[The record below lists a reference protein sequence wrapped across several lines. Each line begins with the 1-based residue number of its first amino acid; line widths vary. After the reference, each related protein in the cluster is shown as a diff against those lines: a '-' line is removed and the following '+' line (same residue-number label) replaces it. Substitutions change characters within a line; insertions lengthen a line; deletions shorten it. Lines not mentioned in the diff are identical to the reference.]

1 MGTLIKIKAEIVN
14 PELPVITEQGI
25 LPYYTGIYV
34 NKLAEKGVTLTQ
46 TEINAVTAFINSL
59 IEADVIDKIG
69 TFYPYIGN
77 PNVPLIGS
85 KEYVYDDVTPNNKNL
100 DFVDGKLRGY
110 KKLLSTNGIKLG
122 DLAATDFGVMFGGS
136 MITKVPSGN
145 VSVVNALAYFSNK
158 QETLAYVQLRFAT
171 DSLSPTNFKFAICA
185 KDESQVI
192 LNRTFSPS
200 IDRSNVLHNFT
211 FAYGLSNVPPEV
223 TDVLRYNRTCYRNGV
238 QIANAASN
246 NITGYITNNNL
257 TNLTPQTSSNQ
268 SEWVMTTFAYFN
280 SILTEDESAAFC
292 KALNTFTAAVGKTVS
307 VG

>member
-1 MGTLIKIKAEIVN
+1 MGTLIKIKAEVVN
-14 PELPVITEQGI
+14 SELPVITEQGI
-25 LPYYTGIYV
+25 LPYYTGVYV

-59 IEADVIDKIG
+59 IEANVIDKIG

-85 KEYVYDDVTPNNKNL
+85 KEYVYDDVTPSNENL
-100 DFVDGKLRGY
+100 NFVDGKLRGY
-110 KKLLSTNGIKLG
+110 KKLLSTNDVKLG

-136 MITKVPSGN
+136 MITKVPSDN
-145 VSVVNALAYFSNK
+145 ASVTNALAYFSNK
-158 QETLAYVQLRFAT
+158 QETPAYVQLRFAINSST
-171 DSLSPTNFKFAICA
+171 KDFRFAINA
-185 KDESQVI
+185 RDESQVI

-246 NITGYITNNNL
+246 DITGYITNNNL
-257 TNLTPQTSSNQ
+257 TNLTPQAGSNQ

-280 SILTEDESAAFC
+280 SILTENESAAFC
-292 KALNTFTAAVGKTVS
+292 EALNTFTAAVGKTVS

>member
-1 MGTLIKIKAEIVN
+1 MGTLIKMKAEVVN
-14 PELPVITEQGI
+14 PELPIITEQGI
-25 LPYYTGIYV
+25 LPYYTGVYV
-34 NKLAEKGVTLTQ
+34 NKLAEKGITLTRA
-46 TEINAVTAFINSL
+46 EINAVTAFINSL
-59 IEADVIDKIG
+59 IKANVIDKIG
-69 TFYPYIGN
+69 TFYPYLGN

-85 KEYVYDDVTPNNKNL
+85 KEYVYDDVTPSNVNL

-110 KKLLSTNGIKLG
+110 KKLLSTNDVKLG

-136 MITKVPSGN
+136 MITKVPSDN
-145 VSVVNALAYFSNK
+145 VSINPLAYFSNK
-158 QETLAYVQLRFAT
+158 QETPAYVQLRFAI
-171 DSLSPTNFKFAICA
+171 DSNSPTNFKFAILA
-185 KDESQVI
+185 KDESQII
-192 LNRTFSPS
+192 LNRTFNPS

-257 TNLTPQTSSNQ
+257 INLTPQTSSNQ

-292 KALNTFTAAVGKTVS
+292 EALNTFTAAVGKTVS

>member
-1 MGTLIKIKAEIVN
+1 MGTLIKIKAEVVN

-25 LPYYTGIYV
+25 LPYYTGVYV

-85 KEYVYDDVTPNNKNL
+85 KEYVYDDVTPSNENL
-100 DFVDGKLRGY
+100 DFVGGKLRGY
-110 KKLLSTNGIKLG
+110 KKLLSTNGVKLG

-136 MITKVPSGN
+136 MITKVPSDN
-145 VSVVNALAYFSNK
+145 VSATNALAYFSNK
-158 QETLAYVQLRFAT
+158 QETPAYVQLRFAIDPST
-171 DSLSPTNFKFAICA
+171 KDFRFAINA
-185 KDESQVI
+185 RDESQVI

-246 NITGYITNNNL
+246 GITGYITNNNL
-257 TNLTPQTSSNQ
+257 TNLTPQTGSNQ

-292 KALNTFTAAVGKTVS
+292 EALNTFTAAVGKTVS

>member
-1 MGTLIKIKAEIVN
+1 MGTLIKIKAEVAN

-25 LPYYTGIYV
+25 LPYYTGVYV

-85 KEYVYDDVTPNNKNL
+85 KEYAYDDVTSSNENL
-100 DFVDGKLRGY
+100 DFVGGKLRGY
-110 KKLLSTNGIKLG
+110 KKLLSTSGVKLG

-136 MITKVPSGN
+136 MITKVPSNN
-145 VSVVNALAYFSNK
+145 VPVINALAYFSNK
-158 QETLAYVQLRFAT
+158 QETSAYVQLRFAI
-171 DSLSPTNFKFAICA
+171 DSSTKAFRFAINA
-185 KDESQVI
+185 KDESQVL

-200 IDRSNVLHNFT
+200 IDRSDVLHNFT

-223 TDVLRYNRTCYRNGV
+223 TDGLKYNRTCYRNGV
-238 QIANAASN
+238 QIANAAANDIKS
-246 NITGYITNNNL
+246 YITNNNL

-292 KALNTFTAAVGKTVS
+292 EALNTFTAAVGKTVS
-307 VG
+307 VE

>member
-1 MGTLIKIKAEIVN
+1 MGTLIKIKAEVVN

-25 LPYYTGIYV
+25 LPYYTGVYV

-85 KEYVYDDVTPNNKNL
+85 KEYVYDDVTPSNENL
-100 DFVDGKLRGY
+100 NFVSGKLRGY
-110 KKLLSTNGIKLG
+110 KKLLSTNGVKLG

-136 MITKVPSGN
+136 MITKVPSN
-145 VSVVNALAYFSNK
+145 DVSVINALAYFSNK
-158 QETLAYVQLRFAT
+158 QETPAYVQLRFAI
-171 DSLSPTNFKFAICA
+171 DSSTKDFRFAINA
-185 KDESQVI
+185 RDESQVI

-238 QIANAASN
+238 QIANAAANS
-246 NITGYITNNNL
+246 ITGYITNNNL
-257 TNLTPQTSSNQ
+257 TNLTPQASSNQ

-280 SILTEDESAAFC
+280 SILTKDESAAFC
-292 KALNTFTAAVGKTVS
+292 EALNTFTAAVGKTVS

>member
-1 MGTLIKIKAEIVN
+1 MGTLIKIKAKIVN

-25 LPYYTGIYV
+25 LPYYTGVYV

-59 IEADVIDKIG
+59 IEANVIDKIG

-85 KEYVYDDVTPNNKNL
+85 KEYVYDDVAPSNENL
-100 DFVDGKLRGY
+100 DFVGGKLRGY
-110 KKLLSTNGIKLG
+110 KKLLSTNGVKLG

-136 MITKVPSGN
+136 MITKVPSDN
-145 VSVVNALAYFSNK
+145 VSVINALAYFSNK
-158 QETLAYVQLRFAT
+158 QETPAYVQLRFAV
-171 DSLSPTNFKFAICA
+171 DPSAKDFRFAINA
-185 KDESQVI
+185 RDESQVI
-192 LNRTFSPS
+192 LNRAFSPS

-246 NITGYITNNNL
+246 GITGYITNNNL

-280 SILTEDESAAFC
+280 SILTGDESAAFC
-292 KALNTFTAAVGKTVS
+292 EALNTFTAAVGKTVS